1 MSRGRGAAARTRP
14 LLLGPCSGVEGGVQR
29 RPAKG
34 TMSPLV
40 KLDFCRESVEMCT
53 TCKDLFLHVD

>member
-34 TMSPLV
+34 TMSPFII
-40 KLDFCRESVEMCT
+40 KLDFCRESVEMCS
-53 TCKDLFLHVD
+53 TCKDLFLD